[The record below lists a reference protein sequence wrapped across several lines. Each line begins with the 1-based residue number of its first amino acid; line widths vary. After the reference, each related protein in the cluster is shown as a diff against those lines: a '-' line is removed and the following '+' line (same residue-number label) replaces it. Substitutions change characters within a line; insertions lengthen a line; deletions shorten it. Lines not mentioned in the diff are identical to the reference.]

1 MVELER
7 VVSSIRVDDLVEMR
21 EVMVRADDTPVLDA
35 AELIDAV
42 REWLQNRPAQ
52 E

>member
-1 MVELER
+1 M
-7 VVSSIRVDDLVEMR
+7 DDLVEMR
-21 EVMVRADDTPVLDA
+21 EVMIHADDTPVLDA

-42 REWLQNRPAQ
+42 REWLQSRPTQ